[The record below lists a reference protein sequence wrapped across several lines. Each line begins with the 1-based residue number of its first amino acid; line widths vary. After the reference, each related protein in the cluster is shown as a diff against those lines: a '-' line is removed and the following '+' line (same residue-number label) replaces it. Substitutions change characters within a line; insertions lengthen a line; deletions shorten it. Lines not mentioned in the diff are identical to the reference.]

1 LLVPYFIPCAWLGG
15 GPSVLLTPGGGTD
28 GWLETP
34 GGGTL
39 GVEETPGG
47 AVDGTDETPGTTAAP
62 DGTAATGAPTLVVQH
77 VVTGS

>member
-1 LLVPYFIPCAWLGG
+1 M
-15 GPSVLLTPGGGTD
+15 LLTPGGGTD
-28 GWLETP
+28 GWLDTP

-47 AVDGTDETPGTTAAP
+47 GVVGTAEAPGTTAAP
-62 DGTAATGAPTLVVQH
+62 EGTAATGAPTLVVQQ